1 MKNTFIFVLSA
12 FVLNACNTGQSNV
25 DAEERKIEYAQF
37 IEDDAALER
46 RFQPILVTEPD
57 EPTTVKILEGL
68 KSRYE
73 NFHAVKIKKEAIR
86 LAVKLARRYLV
97 DRHLP
102 DSAIDVLDEASSKK
116 AVAIGTFS
124 SEALKIE
131 DSLESLR
138 EDKEELVRVEEFEE
152 AIALRER
159 EKRLSSKLQV
169 VLADENRPPLS
180 PAVEAADIAEV
191 VSMVTGIPVEE
202 LSLDEAGRL
211 LNLEKELGK
220 KVIGQD
226 EVLKGLAGVL
236 RRSRVGLRDPQR
248 PIGSF
253 IFLGTSGVGKTLVA
267 KTLSEAMFEDPEA
280 LIRIDM
286 SEFAERHTVSRLV
299 GAPPGYV
306 GFEEGGELTER
317 LKRRPYSVVL
327 LDEVEKA
334 HPEVFNVLLQVL
346 EDGQLMDGKG
356 RVINFRNTVII
367 MTSNIGSH
375 LIRRE
380 GDMGFIHRKPGSK
393 KKVEESHKDLTTKL
407 TGELRKIF
415 KVEFLNRVDSTLVFK
430 PLTIEIAKKIAQLLV
445 KEVKH
450 RLKEQKIKLEVKPKV
465 YDELVKKGFSE
476 EFGARELRRV
486 IQENIEDPLSEGILS
501 GEFKAGQKVKVR
513 VEDGQIVLN

>member
-1 MKNTFIFVLSA
+1 
-12 FVLNACNTGQSNV
+12 
-25 DAEERKIEYAQF
+25 
-37 IEDDAALER
+37 
-46 RFQPILVTEPD
+46 
-57 EPTTVKILEGL
+57 
-68 KSRYE
+68 
-73 NFHAVKIKKEAIR
+73 
-86 LAVKLARRYLV
+86 
-97 DRHLP
+97 
-102 DSAIDVLDEASSKK
+102 
-116 AVAIGTFS
+116 
-124 SEALKIE
+124 
-131 DSLESLR
+131 
-138 EDKEELVRVEEFEE
+138 
-152 AIALRER
+152 
-159 EKRLSSKLQV
+159 
-169 VLADENRPPLS
+169 
-180 PAVEAADIAEV
+180 
-191 VSMVTGIPVEE
+191 
-202 LSLDEAGRL
+202 
-211 LNLEKELGK
+211 
-220 KVIGQD
+220 
-226 EVLKGLAGVL
+226 
-236 RRSRVGLRDPQR
+236 
-248 PIGSF
+248 
-253 IFLGTSGVGKTLVA
+253 
-267 KTLSEAMFEDPEA
+267 MFEDPEA